1 MIYTDFTVCKANEEQ
16 RNYVLQRISKTDDFE
31 CKNGI
36 IYVAVSNDGKI
47 IGRIIALERD
57 VPEPIKG
64 KRWYIDNI
72 FVDADYRRKG
82 IATALVDE
90 IIREATSLD
99 VVYLYG
105 SANPSKEATM
115 FWMNQ
120 GFTLNA
126 YGRKQ
131 EDESNPLFLGNYYHM
146 ISYCLRRK
154 KINKRSFDENIR
166 ELTQSEVLNIINE
179 YVENE
184 KKRNAYLSKANEIYG
199 YGAIGNDGEIKGFIL
214 SFVDSMQPPL
224 ENKRRFIFPY
234 VKPKHR
240 KQGIGT
246 ALVYKMYEYA
256 RSENTMQLTAFDDN
270 DSNIGFYHKIGF
282 DIFFWDINRQT
293 GKRATTA
300 MLRV

>member
-1 MIYTDFTVCKANEEQ
+1 MIYTDFTVCKASEEQ
-16 RNYVLQRISKTDDFE
+16 RNYVLERISKTDDIE
-31 CKNGI
+31 RKKAI
-36 IYVAVSNDGKI
+36 IYVAVSKDDKI
-47 IGRIIALERD
+47 IGRIVIIERE
-57 VPEPIKG
+57 VPEPIRG

-72 FVDADYRRKG
+72 FVDTDYRRKG
-82 IATALVDE
+82 VATALVDE
-90 IIREATSLD
+90 IIREATSFD

-131 EDESNPLFLGNYYHM
+131 EDESNPLFFGNYYHM
-146 ISYCLRRK
+146 ISYCLKRK
-154 KINKRSFDENIR
+154 RINNGCSDKNIR
-166 ELTQSEVLNIINE
+166 ILTRDDILNIINKHAG
-179 YVENE
+179 NE
-184 KKRNAYLSKANEIYG
+184 RKRNLFLSKINEIFG
-199 YGAIGNDGEIKGFIL
+199 YGAVGTDGGLKGFIL
-214 SFVDSMQPPL
+214 SFTDSMQPPL

-256 RSENTMQLTAFDDN
+256 RSENSM
-270 DSNIGFYHKIGF
+270 
-282 DIFFWDINRQT
+282 
-293 GKRATTA
+293 
-300 MLRV
+300 

>member
-16 RNYVLQRISKTDDFE
+16 RNYVLERISKKDDFE
-31 CKNGI
+31 RKNGI

-105 SANPSKEATM
+105 SANPSKEATL
-115 FWMNQ
+115 FWLNK

-146 ISYCLRRK
+146 ISYCLKRK
-154 KINKRSFDENIR
+154 RINNKCSDKNIR
-166 ELTQSEVLNIINE
+166 ILTQNDILNIINE
-179 YVENE
+179 YAGNE
-184 KKRNAYLSKANEIYG
+184 RKRNLFLSKINELFG
-199 YGAIGNDGEIKGFIL
+199 YGAIGNNGELKGFIL
-214 SFVDSMQPPL
+214 SFVDSMQSPI
-224 ENKRRFIFPY
+224 ESKRRFIFPY
-234 VKPKHR
+234 VSSEQR

-246 ALVYKMYEYA
+246 VLVYKMYQYA
-256 RSENTMQLTAFDDN
+256 RLENSVQLTAFDDN